1 MSEKE
6 LIRTILPLRLVQWR
20 RTSADM
26 GPVLWIA
33 MAALLVVPMLL
44 LHEYAQ
50 SLRGGLVLAAGAAVL
65 LMGVHNMRRD
75 RRFLIHLTQ
84 HPQRIMAAE
93 YLAFSLPLA
102 LLLVAAFNPAALVL
116 LWVVCIVVAYLPA
129 GNEKQNSKGFWGGW
143 IPVHMFEWK
152 AGWRRMGWL
161 MALFYLAACALVWAP
176 YASMFFLWLCFGV
189 TSTFYV
195 ENEPLSLLIREE
207 FSPARFLQNKIRHHV
222 GLGVAFM
229 LPPLLTYIV
238 LHPEHWIIAAVFGVL
253 NTLQL
258 YYFVVGKYARYRA
271 GVKVQSGSLLTSLV
285 TLSVV
290 VPFLIPI
297 SPIFCVRDTILAL
310 RRLKP
315 YLNMYHA

>member
-1 MSEKE
+1 MFDRE
-6 LIRTILPLRLVQWR
+6 LIRTILPLRCRQWR

-33 MAALLVVPMLL
+33 IAALLVVPVLL

-50 SLRGGLVLAAGAAVL
+50 SLRGGLAVVGGAAVL
-65 LMGVHNMRRD
+65 LAGVHTMRRD

-93 YLAFSLPLA
+93 YLVFSLPLA
-102 LLLVAAFNPAALVL
+102 VLLAAALNPVALVL
-116 LWVVCIVVAYLPA
+116 LWLVCVAVAYLPA
-129 GNEKQNSKGFWGGW
+129 GNEKQNTKGLWGGW
-143 IPVHMFEWK
+143 IPAHVFEWK

-161 MALFYLAACALVWAP
+161 MAFFYLAACALVWAP
-176 YASMFFLWLCFGV
+176 YASLFFLWLCFGV

-207 FSPARFLQNKIRHHV
+207 LSTSHFLQNKIRHHV
-222 GLGVAFM
+222 GLGLALLM
-229 LPPLLTYIV
+229 PPLMVYV
-238 LHPEHWIIAAVFGVL
+238 VFHPEHWIIASVFGVL

-258 YYFVVGKYARYRA
+258 YYFVVGKYARFRA

-297 SPIFCVRDTILAL
+297 SPILCVRDTILAL

-315 YLNMYHA
+315 YLNIYHA

>member
-1 MSEKE
+1 MSDLE

-26 GPVLWIA
+26 GPVLWIV
-33 MAALLVVPMLL
+33 MAALLLVPMLL

-50 SLRGGLVLAAGAAVL
+50 SLQGGMAVAAGAAVL
-65 LMGVHNMRRD
+65 LLSVHNMRRD

-84 HPQRIMAAE
+84 HPQRIMAVE
-93 YLAFSLPLA
+93 YLVFSLPLA
-102 LLLVAAFNPAALVL
+102 VLLVAAWNPVALVL
-116 LWVVCIVVAYLPA
+116 LWLVCVIVAYLPA
-129 GNEKQNSKGFWGGW
+129 GSEEQNRNGLWGGW
-143 IPVHMFEWK
+143 IPAQLFEWK
-152 AGWRRMGWL
+152 AGWRRLGWL
-161 MALFYLAACALVWAP
+161 MALFYVAASALVWAP
-176 YASMFFLWLCFGV
+176 YASLFFLWLCIGV

-195 ENEPLSLLIREE
+195 ENEPLGLLIREE
-207 FSPARFLQNKIRHHV
+207 LPPARFLQNKIRQHV
-222 GLGVAFM
+222 GLGVAVM
-229 LPPLLTYIV
+229 ALPLLTYLV
-238 LHPEHWIIAAVFGVL
+238 LHPDHWIIAVVFGVL

-285 TLSVV
+285 SLSVV

-297 SPIFCVRDTILAL
+297 SPILCVRDTILAL

-315 YLNMYHA
+315 YLNTYHA